1 MKIFINV
8 TELRFSVAV
17 SPVVVLMVLMMNSAV
32 AKADQDD
39 FFSPFVTGEY
49 HYDSNFFR
57 LQNDQAALNRL
68 GTTDRAAS
76 YTVLSAGA
84 NINWQIS
91 RQRIKAKAEVNRT
104 RFDRYTALDFDGR
117 DTLLQWDWLVGSRLS
132 GDVGVRENVA
142 QGSFVNIQQPVNN
155 LITQRQAFAHGA
167 IQIGTPWKLK
177 FGVQKI
183 DASNSLASLQ
193 TQNSNVDTYTAGLQ
207 YQTHAGSVVEFI
219 SEMSNGRYPNR
230 QIVGVAPVD
239 NSYAQWD
246 NGVAASWQPTD
257 KTTLRGRL
265 NYTKRSYNDVPQR
278 DFSGITGLMSVN
290 WQVTAKTGLG
300 LFLYHNIGVIENT
313 TASYSVNRG
322 VALTAAWKATDK
334 VAFNLSL
341 AQDRLAYSGDP
352 GFVLA
357 TTPARQDKLTSLQ
370 FGVNYQVLRN
380 TSLGLNLQRGVN
392 QSNQVLAS
400 YRYNSVMLNVRSVF

>member
-8 TELRFSVAV
+8 IEPRFGVSV
-17 SPVVVLMVLMMNSAV
+17 SPVFVLMVLMMNGTV

-39 FFSPFVTGEY
+39 FFSPFVTGAY
-49 HYDSNFFR
+49 SYDSNFFR
-57 LQNDQAALNRL
+57 LQNDQAALDRL

-76 YTVLSAGA
+76 YTILSAGA
-84 NINWQIS
+84 NINWQVS

-167 IQIGTPWKLK
+167 IQIGAPWKLK
-177 FGVQKI
+177 FGAQKI
-183 DASNSLASLQ
+183 DASNSLASFQ
-193 TQNSNVDTYTAGLQ
+193 TQNSNVETYNAGLQ
-207 YQTHAGSVVEFI
+207 YQTRAGSVVEFI

-230 QIVGVAPVD
+230 QIVGLSPVD
-239 NSYAQWD
+239 NTYKQWD
-246 NGVAASWQPTD
+246 NGVAALWQPTG
-257 KTTLRGRL
+257 KTTLKGRL
-265 NYTKRSYNDVPQR
+265 NYTSRSYNDVPQR
-278 DFSGITGLMSVN
+278 DFSGITGLMSAN
-290 WQVTAKTGLG
+290 WQVTEKTGLG
-300 LFLYHNIGVIENT
+300 LFLYRNVGVIENT

-322 VALTAAWKATDK
+322 VALTAAWKATAK
-334 VAFNLSL
+334 VALNLSL
-341 AQDRLAYSGDP
+341 QQDRIAYTGDP

-357 TTPARQDKLTSLQ
+357 TTPARQDKLNSVLL
-370 FGVNYQVLRN
+370 GANYQVLRN
-380 TSLGLNLQRGVN
+380 TALGLSLQRGVN
-392 QSNQVLAS
+392 QSNQALAS
-400 YRYNSVMLNVRSVF
+400 YSYNSIMVNVRSVF